1 MRNAII
7 AVSLKYLSHFWRS
20 LKMLLINWKAESTLD
35 GCVLYV
41 ADTEYLYYQ
50 RHKIMCS
57 SCNFISKRQSKLSKL
72 RRKRFERSVYCN
84 EYKTKSNNRDATNEF
99 RYFLK
104 SKFFGINRKLTIGQ
118 GEDYTTG
125 YLLDQEYNKNYFRL
139 IAVDLSRPKE
149 LDADTKAI

>member
-1 MRNAII
+1 
-7 AVSLKYLSHFWRS
+7 
-20 LKMLLINWKAESTLD
+20 
-35 GCVLYV
+35 
-41 ADTEYLYYQ
+41 
-50 RHKIMCS
+50 MCS

-72 RRKRFERSVYCN
+72 RRKGFERSVYCN

-104 SKFFGINRKLTIGQ
+104 SKFFGVNRKLTIGK

-149 LDADTKAI
+149 LDADTKAIPQI